1 MYNTFALEDVQVDPA
16 AAAAAVDSDG
26 KYFRTS
32 EGTESTSSSLSL
44 YGVKSHRPGKYS

>member
-16 AAAAAVDSDG
+16 AAAVDSDG
-26 KYFRTS
+26 KYFRIS

>member
-1 MYNTFALEDVQVDPA
+1 MYNTFALEDAQGDP

-26 KYFRTS
+26 KYFRIS

-44 YGVKSHRPGKYS
+44 FGVKSHRPGKYS